1 MSASTSTLRYAGDLN
16 AELACLMA
24 PLIPLPKLHF
34 LQTGYTPLTEDAV
47 TGVQTASHAVQKT
60 SVSDVMRRLLQPK
73 SMMVST
79 MTMTTKTNADYQHA
93 FIAALNIIQGDV
105 DASEVSRETIN
116 NVCAC

>member
-47 TGVQTASHAVQKT
+47 TGAQTALHAVQKT

-79 MTMTTKTNADYQHA
+79 MTMKTSPDLQHA

-105 DASEVSRETIN
+105 DASEVRLPFSFLK
-116 NVCAC
+116 